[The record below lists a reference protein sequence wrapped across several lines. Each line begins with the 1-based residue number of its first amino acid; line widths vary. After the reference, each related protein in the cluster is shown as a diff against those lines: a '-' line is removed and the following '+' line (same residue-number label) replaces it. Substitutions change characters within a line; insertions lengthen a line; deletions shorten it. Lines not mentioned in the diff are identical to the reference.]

1 MTTTV
6 YPHRETRTIIF
17 SDNLPA
23 GRTATIFDVTG
34 PVTTS
39 SINLSVAPYGP
50 VSVRAQ
56 RLLVYSDDLT
66 EPAMDVPIADLAGFT
81 HGRVSPM
88 RSRYAESSGSTVTLM
103 WPISAREHLR
113 MNVVNEFSAPVPFGA
128 SIDYRRVCE
137 TPYLAA
143 AFTVSKPPFGQ
154 PVEISL
160 PKGARELVG
169 LVVGVQPSDNTSWCG
184 EGRIMLDDQVLADG
198 LDMLAGTSLDVTQW
212 FGSDRGASVAVR
224 MEGSGSGHDLL
235 GIYRWFPHGVVVEEP
250 GRLMIEQL
258 GRIVRVHDGT
268 YTSARA
274 PRSDRW
280 EIVTITT
287 HDAPANVERFE
298 YSAAEAEKLVARRD
312 YEELTAREH
321 LWGRMQQHRAQE
333 PQ

>member
-1 MTTTV
+1 
-6 YPHRETRTIIF
+6 
-17 SDNLPA
+17 
-23 GRTATIFDVTG
+23 
-34 PVTTS
+34 
-39 SINLSVAPYGP
+39 
-50 VSVRAQ
+50 
-56 RLLVYSDDLT
+56 
-66 EPAMDVPIADLAGFT
+66 
-81 HGRVSPM
+81 
-88 RSRYAESSGSTVTLM
+88 
-103 WPISAREHLR
+103 
-113 MNVVNEFSAPVPFGA
+113 
-128 SIDYRRVCE
+128 
-137 TPYLAA
+137 
-143 AFTVSKPPFGQ
+143 
-154 PVEISL
+154 
-160 PKGARELVG
+160 
-169 LVVGVQPSDNTSWCG
+169 
-184 EGRIMLDDQVLADG
+184 
-198 LDMLAGTSLDVTQW
+198 
-212 FGSDRGASVAVR
+212 